1 MPQKSIPSLF
11 MRGGTSRGPFL
22 NRADLPEDLDELA
35 EILIAA
41 VGAGHP
47 INIDGVGG
55 GTEVTTKVVMV
66 SPSKDEW
73 ADIDYFFAQV
83 AVGERL
89 VDFSPTCGNM
99 LSGVAPAAIEL
110 GLFPAE
116 DGETRVKI
124 YSVNTGAR
132 IEAVVQTPGGVVEYE
147 GNASIDGVPGT
158 AAPIILN
165 FMDVIG
171 SSCGALFP
179 TGKQKEVI
187 DGIEITCIDVAMP
200 MAIARADAFGLTGY
214 ETREELDA
222 NRAFYARMEPIRRE
236 AGKRMGLGDVTDKVI
251 PKFGILS
258 APRDGGAINARYF
271 MPKTCHPSLAV
282 TGAICIGSCILS
294 PGTVADGLAVIPQG
308 NSVVLNIEHPM
319 GQVEVAMDYAFDNGT
334 FNLKSAGILR
344 TARKLMEGKLFVPS
358 TVAHGQK
365 RAGKAA

>member
-1 MPQKSIPSLF
+1 MSQKSVPCLF

-22 NRADLPEDLDELA
+22 NRAHVPDDLEDLA
-35 EILIAA
+35 QFLIAA

-47 INIDGVGG
+47 INIDGIGG

-66 SPSKDEW
+66 SPSKDAW

-89 VDFSPTCGNM
+89 VDYSPTCGNM

-110 GLFPAE
+110 GLFPAQ

-124 YSVNTGAR
+124 LSVNTGAR
-132 IEAVVQTPGGVVEYE
+132 IEAVVQTPGGEVEYE
-147 GNASIDGVPGT
+147 GNARIDGVPGT

-179 TGKQKEVI
+179 TGAAKEVI
-187 DGIEITCIDVAMP
+187 DGIEVTCIDVAMP
-200 MAIARADAFGLTGY
+200 MAIARAEAFGLTGY

-236 AGKRMGLGDVTDKVI
+236 AGRRMGLGDVTNKVV

-282 TGAICIGSCILS
+282 TGAICIGSCTLS
-294 PGTVADGLAVIPQG
+294 PGTVAEGLGKVPPESPVI
-308 NSVVLNIEHPM
+308 LNIEHPM
-319 GQVEVAMDYAFDNGT
+319 GQIEVAMDYTIEAGT

-358 TVAHGQK
+358 SATQKHKETVNA
-365 RAGKAA
+365 

>member
-1 MPQKSIPSLF
+1 MPQNSVPCLF

-22 NRADLPEDLDELA
+22 NRAHLPDDLDALA
-35 EILIAA
+35 EMLISA

-47 INIDGVGG
+47 INIDGIGG

-83 AVGERL
+83 AVGERQ
-89 VDFSPTCGNM
+89 VDYSPTCGNM

-110 GLFPAE
+110 GLFPAQE
-116 DGETRVKI
+116 GETRVKI
-124 YSVNTGAR
+124 LSVNTGAR
-132 IEAVVQTPGGVVEYE
+132 IEAIVQTPGGVVEYE
-147 GNASIDGVPGT
+147 GNARIDGVPGT
-158 AAPIILN
+158 AAPIVLN

-179 TGKQKEVI
+179 TGKTIENI
-187 DGIEITCIDVAMP
+187 DGIDVTCIDVAMP
-200 MAIARADAFGLTGY
+200 MALARADAFGLTGY

-236 AGKRMGLGDVTDKVI
+236 AGRRMGLGDVSDKVV

-258 APRDGGAINARYF
+258 APRSGGAINARYF

-282 TGAICIGSCILS
+282 TGSICIGSCILS
-294 PGTVADGLAVIPQG
+294 PGTVAEGISVIPDG
-308 NSVVLNIEHPM
+308 SPVTLEIEHPM
-319 GQVEVAMDYAFDNGT
+319 GQIEVAMDYSATNG
-334 FNLKSAGILR
+334 FELKSAGILR
-344 TARKLMEGKLFVPS
+344 TARKLMEGQLFVPS
-358 TVAHGQK
+358 SVMAK
-365 RAGKAA
+365 EKISEPAE